1 MRRPIILTLGLITL
15 AGSGSVYGQE
25 SPDPLAGLDGY
36 VHAAM
41 TNWEVPG
48 LAIAVVKDD
57 SVLFARGYGVR
68 ELGKPE
74 LVDAHTLFANAST
87 TKAFTAAA
95 AAMLVDDGFLTW
107 DDPVSDHLAE
117 FVLLDPWVTREITLR
132 DLLTHRVGFGDP
144 SFLWY
149 GADYEFEEYAG
160 HLRFHEPAT
169 SFRSYFAYN
178 NIGYAAAGEITA
190 REAGVTWD
198 ELIRT
203 RILER
208 LGMGETLTRGAD
220 LIPGSNVAIPHDMVA
235 DTLASLGWNV
245 SFGDNIAPAGS
256 MYSSV
261 HDMTR
266 WMQFI
271 LAGCEWEGEKLLSS
285 ESCEELL
292 RPQAVLTPNEFYAS
306 QQLTEPWFIG
316 YSLGWFLQDYQ
327 GEKAAFNTGSLDGYV
342 AIVGLLP
349 ERQAGVVVFANR
361 DHAEVRHALMLRV
374 FDSLIGAPARDW
386 SAELKELYDERA
398 TRAAK
403 SRDKLRAG
411 RVPDTEPSASLEAY
425 VGTWGNDLYGEVEIK
440 LEARSGDGT
449 DLHLVLVRS
458 DFLTADLRHWHFN
471 TFEARWRPGWLRPE
485 LFTFEVGSG
494 GMVDVL
500 RLGGHELRRLSED

>member
-1 MRRPIILTLGLITL
+1 MRRPILVSLAVLFGSAPGL
-15 AGSGSVYGQE
+15 AQE
-25 SPDPLAGLDGY
+25 TGDPLEGFDAY
-36 VHAAM
+36 VQEAVVA
-41 TNWEVPG
+41 WDVPG
-48 LAIAVVKDD
+48 LAVAVVQGD
-57 SVLFARGYGVR
+57 SVLFSQGYGMR
-68 ELGKPE
+68 ELGRDEPVNE
-74 LVDAHTLFANAST
+74 HTLFANAST
-87 TKAFTAAA
+87 TKAFTAVAA
-95 AAMLVDDGFLTW
+95 GMLVDEDRIEW
-107 DDPVSDHLAE
+107 DEPVSERLPE

-149 GADYEFEEYAG
+149 GADYEFDDYAS
-160 HLRFHEPAT
+160 HLRYQEPAT

-190 REAGVTWD
+190 READTSWD

-203 RILER
+203 RILDP
-208 LGMGETLTRGAD
+208 LGMNETLTRGAD
-220 LIPGSNVAIPHDMVA
+220 LVPGSNVAIPHDMVG
-235 DTLASLGWNV
+235 DTLISIGWNV

-266 WMQFI
+266 WMRFL

-292 RPQAVLTPNEFYAS
+292 KPQAVLTPNEFYPS

-316 YSLGWFLQDYQ
+316 YSLGWFLQDYR
-327 GEKAAFNTGSLDGYV
+327 GEKAAFHTGSLDGYV

-349 ERQAGVVVFANR
+349 KRRAGVVVFANR

-374 FDSLIGAPARDW
+374 FDALIGEPIRDW
-386 SAELKELYDERA
+386 STELKEMYDERA
-398 TRAAK
+398 ARADQAREK
-403 SRDKLRAG
+403 RRAS
-411 RVPDTEPSASLEAY
+411 RVPDTEPSLPLDSY
-425 VGTWGNDLYGEVEIK
+425 VGRWGNDLYGHVDAK
-440 LEARSGDGT
+440 LEALEGDGT
-449 DLHLVLVRS
+449 ELHLVLVRS
-458 DFLTADLRHWHFN
+458 DYLTADLGHWHYD

-494 GMVDVL
+494 GTVDVL
-500 RLGGHELRRLSED
+500 HLGGHELRRQDIDQ